1 MFDVK
6 IFGERLTVIRQQRNL
21 SQVSVSRTI
30 GITQTQ
36 LSDMENGK
44 TGTTLPRLVKL
55 AEFYRVSTDYLLGIT
70 DDPMWRGIESGSD
83 EGNAGF
89 EAGTTTDHGTM

>member
-6 IFGERLTVIRQQRNL
+6 NFGERLTAIRQQRNL
-21 SQVSVSRTI
+21 SQVSVSKTM

-55 AEFYRVSTDYLLGIT
+55 AEFYHVSTDYLLGIT
-70 DDPMWRGIESGSD
+70 DDPTWRGIEPGSD

-89 EAGTTTDHGTM
+89 EAGTTTDRGTM